1 MVSTIGRIPWSTLK
15 SSVSSSSIAIPTISP
30 VMVLEPISRWVRL
43 TSRGSSEAPTTISFP
58 RVERP
63 ATSAPIVCRQAA
75 VCAYARQHGVFR
87 SAEASIARLD
97 DSRGK
102 LLSRLAIYGGH
113 FLDMLFHVAGQ
124 PKTVSAVVATQ
135 FPTLTLTASGQS
147 FPNETPDG
155 VVAIGRLEDDALF
168 SIQIEGGKR
177 NNAGLQID
185 ITGTEGDLKIW
196 NTKSFGNVEDNILR
210 ATAEIEARSRRFRS
224 PPAIREFRLPLWTSA
239 SRTWAHLY
247 AAYASDRLTGTQ
259 EAPSFREGVRTHE
272 MLDAMI
278 RA

>member
-1 MVSTIGRIPWSTLK
+1 MVLSYVGKLRSVRMHVSMEYFGQQRPPSLDWRIPEANFSH
-15 SSVSSSSIAIPTISP
+15 
-30 VMVLEPISRWVRL
+30 VLS
-43 TSRGSSEAPTTISFP
+43 
-58 RVERP
+58 
-63 ATSAPIVCRQAA
+63 
-75 VCAYARQHGVFR
+75 
-87 SAEASIARLD
+87 
-97 DSRGK
+97 
-102 LLSRLAIYGGH
+102 IYGGH

-135 FPTLTLTASGQS
+135 FPTLTLTARGQS

-210 ATAEIEARSRRFRS
+210 ALAEIEARSRGFRS
-224 PPAIREFRLPLWTSA
+224 RPAIREFRLPLWTSA
-239 SRTWAHLY
+239 SRTW
-247 AAYASDRLTGTQ
+247 LTFMRRMQ
-259 EAPSFREGVRTHE
+259 VIVSPEHRRHRALERESE
-272 MLDAMI
+272 LI
-278 RA
+278 RCLTP